1 MTDKQIVNA
10 LEYCCGNITFD
21 SDCSAHGCYQVS
33 LPEDRNGDI
42 RWCRQWL
49 MKDTLELI
57 ERQKAEIE
65 KMRKKNKILIKDADT
80 AFQDGLNENRDL
92 FKKEVEPEIRAEAI
106 KEFAERLKE
115 EMQLDD
121 DCNYDC
127 INCHYECKEYLPLI
141 DNLVK
146 EMTEADK

>member
-57 ERQKAEIE
+57 ERQKADIKRMKKIISYLKESIDCS
-65 KMRKKNKILIKDADT
+65 RK
-80 AFQDGLNENRDL
+80 EYNRL
-92 FKKEVEPEIRAEAI
+92 FSKLQQAKSEAI
-106 KEFAERLKE
+106 KEFAERLKDQTE
-115 EMQLDD
+115 PWLYIRLE
-121 DCNYDC
+121 
-127 INCHYECKEYLPLI
+127 KI